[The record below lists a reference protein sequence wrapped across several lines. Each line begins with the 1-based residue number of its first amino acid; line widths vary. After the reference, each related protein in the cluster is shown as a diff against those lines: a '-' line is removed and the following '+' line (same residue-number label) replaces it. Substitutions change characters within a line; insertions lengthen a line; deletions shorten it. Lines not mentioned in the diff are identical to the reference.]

1 MSPDWPYNESPT
13 IETAKFYE
21 QWSNYLSSIP
31 QTFAYFLNLPGW
43 ITKALYSISIALEN
57 VYNNL
62 FKLFGFFEY
71 LDKNDTFVGQIFDG
85 LQKLGIVVFVLL
97 LVMFLAASFV
107 TGLMKYKDVIAHFL
121 LVTAVVGL
129 LPQAIKEFSKT
140 LALNGKTVRT

>member
-1 MSPDWPYNESPT
+1 MPAYESLSDLISKANNFKDDVSPDWPYNESPT

-107 TGLMKYKDVIAHFL
+107 TGL
-121 LVTAVVGL
+121 
-129 LPQAIKEFSKT
+129 
-140 LALNGKTVRT
+140 